1 LTTGTTAVKVS
12 QADDRASKTGSHV
25 SARLAL
31 CVFVVVG
38 IYIIFAVP
46 VLVPHQWFY
55 LDEWDFLATRSAGNL
70 NDLMRPHYGHWVMLP
85 VLLYRGL
92 FNVFG
97 LRTYLPYQL
106 PVDVLHV
113 LVAALLRVIMRRAGV
128 GPWIATAAAGLYA
141 LFGSGFEDLARG
153 FQVTFVA
160 ALFFGLAQL
169 ILADHDGPIDRRD
182 WLGLSAGAL
191 GLLCASGLAI
201 IMVAVVGVA
210 ALLRR
215 GWRVTAFHSAPL
227 ALIYGVW
234 WLVVARH
241 YPARIVSSPA
251 LTRLPAIVGWVKT
264 QAVASFDAMG
274 ELPGLGAVLG
284 GVLIVGL
291 VLAWRSRNGE
301 ERRKL
306 SASTALLI
314 GATIFLVAGAW
325 QRAAPSSLGTPSD
338 GHYLDVLAALVLPG
352 IAVAADAIA
361 RRWRILLPAMLAL
374 FLIGIPGNL
383 QKLGNPVK
391 YQAFNYQ
398 APTQTAIRNALLAI
412 PALPIANS
420 LPRSSQPYPLY
431 FSGVTYGWL
440 LDQKRVGR
448 LPTLPHL
455 SAQEE
460 ANLTLSLALKQS
472 TGSPT
477 SHTCSPLLRPISIRA
492 QKHESFW
499 FSGGNLQVRYVAIH
513 ADTRPTTFYL
523 FAGRQLTALAG
534 PMTLM
539 FASSDVSMPA
549 VLCR

>member
-1 LTTGTTAVKVS
+1 MRRNPVLRVYNRCSRGEVRLTTETTAVKVS
-12 QADDRASKTGSHV
+12 TADGRASKTGSDL

-38 IYIIFAVP
+38 ISIVFAVP

-70 NDLMRPHYGHWVMLP
+70 NDLMRPHYGHWVTLP

-92 FNVFG
+92 FSVFG

-113 LVAALLRVIMRRAGV
+113 VVAALLRVIMRRAGV

-141 LFGSGFEDLARG
+141 LFGSGFEELARG

-160 ALFFGLAQL
+160 ALVFGLAQL

-182 WLGLSAGAL
+182 WLGLSAGAV
-191 GLLCASGLAI
+191 GLLCSSGVAI

-210 ALLRR
+210 VLLRR
-215 GWRVTAFHSAPL
+215 GWRVAAFHTAPL

-241 YPARIVSSPA
+241 YPARIVSSSA
-251 LTRLPAIVGWVKT
+251 LTRLPDIVGWVKT

-274 ELPGLGAVLG
+274 ELPGFGAVLG

-314 GATIFLVAGAW
+314 GAPIFAAAGAW
-325 QRAAPSSLGTPSD
+325 QRAKPNGASLGYAIDS
-338 GHYLDVLAALVLPG
+338 HFLDVLAALVLPG

-383 QKLGNPVK
+383 QKLRNPVG
-391 YQAFNYQ
+391 YQAS
-398 APTQTAIRNALLAI
+398 TQTAYRNALLAVA
-412 PALPIANS
+412 ALPIANS
-420 LPRSSQPYPLY
+420 LPRSSQPSPLY
-431 FSGVTYGWL
+431 
-440 LDQKRVGR
+440 
-448 LPTLPHL
+448 LPICG
-455 SAQEE
+455 SA
-460 ANLTLSLALKQS
+460 TDRPD
-472 TGSPT
+472 GSYDP
-477 SHTCSPLLRPISIRA
+477 
-492 QKHESFW
+492 
-499 FSGGNLQVRYVAIH
+499 
-513 ADTRPTTFYL
+513 
-523 FAGRQLTALAG
+523 
-534 PMTLM
+534 
-539 FASSDVSMPA
+539 DV
-549 VLCR
+549 CIK